1 MDHRSRDI
9 PIACA
14 GISPRRP
21 LVFWGLIA
29 SNMIIWI
36 AMMAIVAR
44 LFGA

>member
-1 MDHRSRDI
+1 MDQHSRDI

-21 LVFWGLIA
+21 LIFSGLIA
-29 SNMIIWI
+29 SNLIIWI
-36 AMMAIVAR
+36 AMLALVAR